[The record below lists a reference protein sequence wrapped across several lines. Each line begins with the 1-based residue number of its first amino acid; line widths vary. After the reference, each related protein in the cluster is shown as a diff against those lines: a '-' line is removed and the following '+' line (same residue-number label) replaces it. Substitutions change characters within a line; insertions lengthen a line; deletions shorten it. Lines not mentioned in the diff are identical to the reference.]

1 MNTFTFT
8 ICASKFPSKSH
19 QILQYLKDQRR
30 QRMLL
35 YSQCKR
41 GNLEGVKTAL
51 NAGLLDKMNC
61 VEKLACVKAV
71 LHRKNLALI
80 ETFLEHLDM
89 GRYETMMG
97 QFYENEGKG
106 KVYKLHGTSQEFDDL
121 IAFHSACVIEQPN
134 RITIATNECVFN
146 MLKLDRLK
154 SEMNDLVVANKM
166 EEYNNE
172 IETARLKKEKNMQ
185 KKKKKGK
192 KKGKSDSRALVSETK
207 YGNEKVNGDG
217 NENVRVKADLRRKIS
232 ELELDEEKSK
242 LALSAAV
249 DQQNTSMAAIREKL
263 VNAFETKGQ
272 LQEESRDI
280 EDAIKSLVERKR
292 CIQQKQ
298 EEVEKEVQ
306 ELEKKREKL
315 EESSAALIKQQ
326 KENLLK
332 VQENLK
338 NVRQE
343 LDLAEGRP
351 SKNTDLENFIARQ
364 IEELRLELECPV
376 CLEVS
381 TKAPIFKCS
390 EDHLVCRYC
399 GDFHS

>member
-1 MNTFTFT
+1 MKTFTFT
-8 ICASKFPSKSH
+8 ICASKFASKSH

-51 NAGLLDKMNC
+51 NAGLLEKMNC

-89 GRYETMMG
+89 GRYETVMG

-106 KVYKLHGTSQEFDDL
+106 EVYQLHGTSQEFGDL
-121 IAFHSACVIEQPN
+121 IALHSACAIEQSN
-134 RITIATNECVFN
+134 TITIGTKECLSN

-154 SEMNDLVVANKM
+154 NEMNDLVVAKKM
-166 EEYNNE
+166 EEYDND
-172 IETARLKKEKNMQ
+172 IETVRLKKEKNMR

-192 KKGKSDSRALVSETK
+192 KKGKLESGALVSETE

-217 NENVRVKADLRRKIS
+217 NENVRVKAELRRQIS

-249 DQQNTSMAAIREKL
+249 DEQSTSMAAIRERL
-263 VNAFETKGQ
+263 VNALETKGQ
-272 LQEESRDI
+272 LQEESRDV
-280 EDAIKSLVERKR
+280 ENAIKSLIEKKR

-298 EEVEKEVQ
+298 EEAEKEVQ
-306 ELEKKREKL
+306 KLEKKREKL
-315 EESSAALIKQQ
+315 EESSAAMIKQQ
-326 KENLLK
+326 KENLFK

-351 SKNTDLENFIARQ
+351 SKNNDLENFIGRQ
-364 IEELRLELECPV
+364 IE
-376 CLEVS
+376 
-381 TKAPIFKCS
+381 
-390 EDHLVCRYC
+390 D
-399 GDFHS
+399 